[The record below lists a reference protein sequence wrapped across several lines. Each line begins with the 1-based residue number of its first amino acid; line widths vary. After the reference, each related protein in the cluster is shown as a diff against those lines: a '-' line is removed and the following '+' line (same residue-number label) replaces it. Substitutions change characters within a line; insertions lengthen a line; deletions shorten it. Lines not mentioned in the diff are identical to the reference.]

1 MAEPAAR
8 SDTSTSLVDD
18 AVATVRDGRR
28 RWATTTPAARA
39 ALLLACR
46 DRFFAVAPRL
56 VAQALQQKGL
66 TAEQPE
72 AGEEWAFVTG
82 TLKLFRVYASA
93 LQAVAR
99 DGRPAVK
106 GPWRVRRTDDG
117 RDQVVVDVA
126 PLELSERLALGN
138 GRGELWLESG
148 LSLAEA
154 QARQGERWRAV
165 SSSSSASSPPPVLAL
180 LAAGNVW
187 MLLVGDLLHA
197 LCLRGVVVVAKLNP
211 THAWQLPLWR
221 EVLAPLIDA
230 GALALIDG
238 DAAVGARLCAHDDVA
253 LIHMTG
259 SHRTHDAVVFGAGPE
274 GEARRRRGERLNH
287 RPVSAELGN
296 VTPVFVV
303 PGPWTPQELRYHAI
317 QLGSQHGLNA
327 AFNCL
332 TPRLIVTSSSWLQR
346 GAFLDELRAFFDVL
360 PRRRAWY
367 PGAAARHARFVA
379 AHPEATRHG
388 PGGGDPTT
396 LPWTLV
402 TGLRLDDAA
411 AADEICFHEES
422 FCSVL
427 AEATVEAD
435 DAPTF
440 LRRAVEL
447 VQTRVWGNLCATLLV
462 HPATLRDH
470 AADVEDAI
478 ARLRYGSVGVN
489 AFASIAYVTPS
500 LSWGAFPGNEA
511 TDIRSGCDVVHNVLD
526 LPSPQKAVLRSPFT
540 LGPTPPLDLR
550 WPKTTPVLRE
560 VAALEHRPGVS
571 SGLRVAR
578 ALLRH

>member
-1 MAEPAAR
+1 MAESAAR
-8 SDTSTSLVDD
+8 PDAPSSAVDD
-18 AVATVRDGRR
+18 AVAAVRDGRG
-28 RWATTTPAARA
+28 RWALTTPAARA
-39 ALLLACR
+39 ALLLTCR
-46 DRFFAVAPRL
+46 DRFFVVAPRL
-56 VAQALQQKGL
+56 VDQALQQKGL
-66 TAEQPE
+66 TADQPE

-99 DGRPAVK
+99 DGRPAAK
-106 GPWRVRRTDDG
+106 GPWRVRRADDG

-126 PLELSERLALGN
+126 PLELSERLSLGN
-138 GRGELWLESG
+138 GRGELWLAPG

-154 QARQGERWRAV
+154 RARQGEHWRA
-165 SSSSSASSPPPVLAL
+165 SSSSSSSSSPPVLAL

-197 LCLRGVVVVAKLNP
+197 VCLRGAVVVAKLNP
-211 THAWQLPLWR
+211 TLAWQLPLWR
-221 EVLAPLIDA
+221 EALAPLIDA

-238 DAAVGARLCAHDDVA
+238 DAEVGARLCTHDHVDV
-253 LIHMTG
+253 IHMTG
-259 SHRTHDAVVFGAGPE
+259 SHRTHDAVVFGTGAE
-274 GEARRRRGERLNH
+274 GEARRVRGERQNP

-296 VTPVFVV
+296 VTPVLVV
-303 PGPWTPQELRYHAI
+303 PGPWTLDELRYHAI

-332 TPRLIVTSSSWLQR
+332 TPRLIVTSSWWSQR

-388 PGGGDPTT
+388 PGGDDPAT

-411 AADEICFHEES
+411 TAADEICFREES

-427 AEATVEAD
+427 AEATVEAG

-440 LRRAVEL
+440 LRRAVDFVNE
-447 VQTRVWGNLCATLLV
+447 RVWGNLCATILV

-470 AADVEDAI
+470 ADDVEGAI
-478 ARLRYGSVGVN
+478 ARLRHGSIGVN
-489 AFASIAYVTPS
+489 TFATIAYVTPS
-500 LSWGAFPGNEA
+500 LSWGAFPGNPT
-511 TDIRSGCDVVHNVLD
+511 TDIRSGCDVVHNLLD
-526 LPSPQKAVLRSPFT
+526 LPSPQKSVLRGPFT
-540 LGPTPPLDLR
+540 VGRTPPLDLR
-550 WPKTTPVLRE
+550 FARLAPLLRE
-560 VAALEHRPGVS
+560 VAALEYRPGV
-571 SGLRVAR
+571 GAGIAVAR
-578 ALLRH
+578 ALVGR